1 MQKIHKFF
9 EAGKIYKL
17 GASAISLQV
26 FSLQGLSKIIN
37 HIDKF
42 PLITQKQADFELF
55 RQAYEIFKCRK
66 HLTRDGLRKILSIK
80 ATMNLSLSEKLKTA
94 FPDIENIQ
102 RRLVKEL

>member
-1 MQKIHKFF
+1 MVKNKTYKTNWGISLIFQLGTHKKDEALVQKIHKFF

-42 PLITQKQADFELF
+42 PLIT
-55 RQAYEIFKCRK
+55 
-66 HLTRDGLRKILSIK
+66 
-80 ATMNLSLSEKLKTA
+80 
-94 FPDIENIQ
+94 
-102 RRLVKEL
+102 